1 MRTIRRLYF
10 YMVSLISAEVALWGL
25 VNLLR
30 TTVDLLPGKG
40 GANLLSSGL
49 SLVLV
54 GLPIALLHWSVAQ
67 REALR
72 DEEERATR
80 IRALFF
86 YALRAA
92 LLVPVV
98 QSLLAILSRWILI
111 GLRLNPIS
119 ALVGSGQT
127 TLDNLIAIAVNLALF
142 AYVQRCL
149 KDDWQ
154 VNVPGNS
161 LAEVRRLYRTLWILY
176 LLGLTVLGTA
186 DLLRYLFFLPQGAA
200 NIMAAGMGNG
210 LALVLVGTPLWVYT
224 WLMVQ
229 RSLDDPAEN
238 FSLLRTV
245 MLSILSILPA
255 VAGLACSGFVFS
267 QLVRWALGYPFTL
280 AQFLGKTATP
290 LAWSIPLLVLWI
302 YFSGHLRRHWGVF
315 SDELR
320 RAALGRMY
328 FYLLSLLG
336 TAATFGGLWLLL
348 STLADLAFGKLLF
361 QNETARVSIA
371 SAFGLL
377 APGLP
382 LWVICWQRMQAAA
395 AALHTAAG
403 DHERRSVVRKGYLY
417 IVLFAAVV
425 GGMSAAGVLIY
436 RLLNALFGN
445 PPADFALGA
454 LRQALLVAEIALWL
468 VYHLH
473 VLRVDGR
480 RAQRALAERQAAF
493 PALILQAGEE
503 EAEFCTD
510 LVNALHRQAPG
521 LPIAVQRVDQGIPDE
536 TLSAAKV
543 VVLSAGL
550 LARPPEALRL
560 WLNGFTGQRVVVPLP
575 AAGFTWLGALQR
587 SRRELATEAS
597 AAVRALAEGQSVRPA
612 APTNAWAVTGY
623 ILAGLF
629 SLELLVVVISLI
641 ANVMTR

>member
-10 YMVSLISAEVALWGL
+10 YLVSLISAEVALWGL

-86 YALRAA
+86 YTLRAA

-98 QSLLAILSRWILI
+98 QSLLAILSRWILT

-142 AYVQRCL
+142 AYVQRRL
-149 KDDWQ
+149 EDDWQ
-154 VNVPGNS
+154 ANVPGNS

-176 LLGLTVLGTA
+176 SLGLMVLGA
-186 DLLRYLFFLPQGAA
+186 AGLLRYLFFLPQGTA
-200 NIMAAGMGNG
+200 NVMAAGMGNG
-210 LALVLVGTPLWVYT
+210 LAVVLVGAPLWVYT

-267 QLVRWALGYPFTL
+267 QLAHWALGYPFTL

-290 LAWSIPLLVLWI
+290 LAWSIPLLVLWV
-302 YFSGHLRRHWGVF
+302 YFSGHLRRHWAVF

-320 RAALGRMY
+320 RAALGRVY

-336 TAATFGGLWLLL
+336 TAATFGGLWLML
-348 STLADLAFGKLLF
+348 STLVDLAFGKLLF

-371 SAFGLL
+371 SALGLL

-382 LWVICWQRMQAAA
+382 LWVICWRRMQAAA
-395 AALHTAAG
+395 ALQTASG

-454 LRQALLVAEIALWL
+454 LRQALLVAEIVLWL
-468 VYHLH
+468 AYHLH
-473 VLRVDGR
+473 VLRVDSR

-503 EAEFCTD
+503 EAEFCAD

-521 LPIAVQRVDQGIPDE
+521 LPIAVQRVDHGIPDE
-536 TLSAAKV
+536 TLSTARV
-543 VVLSAGL
+543 VVLSTGL

-560 WLNGFTGQRVVVPLP
+560 WLNGFTGQRVAVPLP
-575 AAGFTWLGALQR
+575 AAGFTWLGVLQR
-587 SRRELATEAS
+587 SRRELAAEAA
-597 AAVRALAEGQSVRPA
+597 AAVRALAEGQNVHPA
-612 APTNAWAVTGY
+612 APTSAWAVTGY

-629 SLELLVVVISLI
+629 SLELLAVVTALVSSI
-641 ANVMTR
+641 VGR